1 MSASSHLAV
10 DPRVGLEVHVRLA
23 TRSKLLCAC
32 PNDPDLAPNVAT
44 CPVCVGLPGSMPVLG
59 GEAVRLGLLAA
70 LRLGCEVPAR
80 SAFDR
85 KHYFYP
91 DLPKGY
97 QVTQDARPL
106 AVGGSL
112 ELSSGKRIPLERIH
126 LEEDAGRS
134 RHDGGVTLV
143 DLNRAGVPLIEVVT
157 EPVLR
162 SGAEV
167 RDFLLRLREELRFCG
182 VSDCDM
188 DRGSL
193 RCDVNVSLAPR
204 GSAAFARVELKNLNS
219 IRSAGLAVAAEF
231 ERQHAELARFAAQAL
246 EAGSN
251 GTVDQARSAPRNET
265 RRWNADSGRSEP
277 MRAKEAALDYRF
289 LPEPDLLELE
299 LTPEDLAVIDA
310 GLELSPLARR
320 RGWRTQHA
328 ISATDAA
335 GLCGSRAL
343 ADHFD
348 AVVAAGAP
356 AKAAAKWLLNE
367 PDPALAHGAEPTT
380 TPRLDAG
387 RLAELLSALD
397 TGAISAAAARELAE
411 HLGARPAAEPELRP
425 LSELV
430 EALGLAELTDRDTLD
445 TAVAAALAARPD
457 AVAAFQ
463 AGRSAAL
470 EVLVGEV
477 MRATAGRADAAV
489 ARQLLGQA
497 LAR

>member
-1 MSASSHLAV
+1 MSAPSHLAV

-70 LRLGCEVPAR
+70 LRLGCQVPAR

-85 KHYFYP
+85 KHYVYP

-106 AVGGSL
+106 ALGGSL

-134 RHDGGVTLV
+134 RHDGAATLV

-204 GSAAFARVELKNLNS
+204 GSATFARVELKNLNS
-219 IRSAGLAVAAEF
+219 IRAAGAAVTAEF
-231 ERQHAELARFAAQAL
+231 ERLHKQLARSAPPA
-246 EAGSN
+246 S
-251 GTVDQARSAPRNET
+251 SAPRNET

-299 LTPEDLAVIDA
+299 VTPEDLAAIGA
-310 GLELSPLARR
+310 GLELGPLARR
-320 RGWRTQHA
+320 RSWRTQHGL
-328 ISATDAA
+328 SQTDAA
-335 GLCGSRAL
+335 DLCGSRAL

-348 AVVAAGAP
+348 ATVAAGAP
-356 AKAAAKWLLNE
+356 ARSAAKWLLNE
-367 PDPALAHGAEPTT
+367 PDPALAHGADPTAA
-380 TPRLDAG
+380 PRLSAT
-387 RLAELLSALD
+387 RLAELLAALD
-397 TGAISAAAARELAE
+397 AGTISAATARELAE
-411 HLGARPAAEPELRP
+411 HLATRPAAEPERRP
-425 LSELV
+425 LPELV

-445 TAVAAALAARPD
+445 AAVDAALVARPD
-457 AVAAFQ
+457 AAVAYR

-477 MRATAGRADAAV
+477 LRATAGRADAAV
-489 ARQLLGQA
+489 ARRLLGVA
-497 LAR
+497 LGR